1 MTGEDQQTASHKGR
15 NLRLPVSIPP
25 SLGQNPREM
34 LEETGPRTAGLELA
48 VQRWWGWNT
57 VERGGPEV
65 ALGPGPATR
74 WRLKAGNGGQGER
87 GAAEPRKRLIWT
99 RGQSIQP
106 QMLLPLP
113 MVPQDP
119 RPTHTATLISPFTRP
134 RQAGPP
140 LRATFKQ
147 RQTCLSPP
155 PTLGLPLA
163 LSSCPRL
170 DFKKNLPEGKSF
182 FWKFQNKTKLCKT
195 QILTSRIPSRLL
207 APPSFRHTPQ
217 NS

>member
-1 MTGEDQQTASHKGR
+1 MEAKGR
-15 NLRLPVSIPP
+15 KWRPGRKGSSRAQEEALLDQRAKYSTPSAAPIPHGP
-25 SLGQNPREM
+25 PRF
-34 LEETGPRTAGLELA
+34 TPHPHR
-48 VQRWWGWNT
+48 
-57 VERGGPEV
+57 
-65 ALGPGPATR
+65 
-74 WRLKAGNGGQGER
+74 
-87 GAAEPRKRLIWT
+87 
-99 RGQSIQP
+99 
-106 QMLLPLP
+106 
-113 MVPQDP
+113 
-119 RPTHTATLISPFTRP
+119 TLISPFTRP

-182 FWKFQNKTKLCKT
+182 FWKFQNKTEVCKT
-195 QILTSRIPSRLL
+195 QDINLPYLIPPFSTTKLPTH
-207 APPSFRHTPQ
+207 PPP